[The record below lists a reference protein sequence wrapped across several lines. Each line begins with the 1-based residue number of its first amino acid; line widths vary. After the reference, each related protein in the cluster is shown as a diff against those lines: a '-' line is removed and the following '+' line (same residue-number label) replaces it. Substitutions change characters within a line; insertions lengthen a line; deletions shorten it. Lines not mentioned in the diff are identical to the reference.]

1 MTVTVDTH
9 HHILPDFF
17 WQATEG
23 DDPVGGIA
31 PPPWSRASALS
42 FLDDAGIDVAVTS
55 ISTPGVHTGDD
66 AAAGLLARRC
76 NELAAEMIRDR
87 PDRYGGFAC
96 LPLPDVD
103 GALAELT
110 YALDDL
116 RLDGVLLFSNARGV
130 YLGDSQFTPL
140 FDELQRR
147 AAVVFVHPNPSPDP
161 SAHALG
167 LPDTLIDFTADTT
180 RAIAQ
185 LHYSNTFARTPDIKY
200 IFSHA
205 GGTVPYLAKRF
216 AIIDEMNVIPGA
228 EARGTAAET
237 FRRLYWDTAAS
248 WSDPVLRLLRDV
260 VGLDRVVFGTDFPY
274 LRRDIAVRCRE
285 DIEASPELTD
295 TERRAVLGG
304 TAMTLI
310 PRLVRLASHG
320 ESLSLGAGDP
330 RSGAS

>member
-1 MTVTVDTH
+1 MTFTVDIH
-9 HHILPDFF
+9 HHMLPDFF
-17 WQATEG
+17 WRATNEG
-23 DDPVGGIA
+23 DQPVDGIA
-31 PPPWSRASALS
+31 PPPWSRASTLS

-66 AAAGLLARRC
+66 AAARLLARQC

-87 PDRYGGFAC
+87 PDRYAGFAC

-116 RLDGVLLFSNARGV
+116 RLDGILLFSNVRGV
-130 YLGDSQFTPL
+130 YLGDPRFAPL
-140 FDELQRR
+140 FNELQRR

-161 SAHALG
+161 SAHSLG

-180 RAIAQ
+180 RAVAQ
-185 LHYSNTFARTPDIKY
+185 LHYGNTFARTPDIKY

-216 AIIDEMNVIPGA
+216 AIIDEMNAIPGA
-228 EARGTAAET
+228 EGRGNAAET

-248 WSDPVLRLLRDV
+248 WGDPVLRLLRDV
-260 VGLDRVVFGTDFPY
+260 VGIDRVVFGSDFPY
-274 LRRDIAVRCRE
+274 VRRDIAVRSRE

-295 TERRAVLGG
+295 GERTAVLGG

-310 PRLVRLASHG
+310 PRLAALRAQAQTHAS
-320 ESLSLGAGDP
+320 
-330 RSGAS
+330 

>member
-1 MTVTVDTH
+1 MTFTVDTH

-66 AAAGLLARRC
+66 AAARLLARRC

-87 PDRYGGFAC
+87 PDRFAGFAC

-103 GALAELT
+103 GALAELA
-110 YALDDL
+110 YALDGL
-116 RLDGVLLFSNARGV
+116 QLDGVLLFSNARGV
-130 YLGDSQFTPL
+130 YLGDSRFTPL

-161 SAHALG
+161 SAHTLG

-185 LHYSNTFARTPDIKY
+185 LHYGNTFARTPDVKY
-200 IFSHA
+200 IFAHA

-216 AIIDEMNVIPGA
+216 GIIDEMNVIPGA

-237 FRRLYWDTAAS
+237 FRHLYWDTAAS
-248 WSDPVLRLLRDV
+248 WGDPVLRLLRDV
-260 VGLDRVVFGTDFPY
+260 VGIDRVVFGTDFPY
-274 LRRDIAVRCRE
+274 LRRDIALRCRE

-295 TERRAVLGG
+295 SERTAVLGA

-310 PRLVRLASHG
+310 PRLAS
-320 ESLSLGAGDP
+320 L
-330 RSGAS
+330 RYQTQRQAS

>member
-1 MTVTVDTH
+1 VPFTVDTH

-23 DDPVGGIA
+23 DGDPVGGIA

-66 AAAGLLARRC
+66 AAARLLARRC

-87 PDRYGGFAC
+87 PDRFAGFAC

-103 GALAELT
+103 GALDELA
-110 YALDDL
+110 YALDAL
-116 RLDGVLLFSNARGV
+116 QLDGVLLFSNARGV

-185 LHYSNTFARTPDIKY
+185 LLYGNTFARTPDVKY

-216 AIIDEMNVIPGA
+216 SIIDEMNAIPGA
-228 EARGTAAET
+228 EARATAAET

-248 WSDPVLRLLRDV
+248 WSDPVLHLLRDV
-260 VGLDRVVFGTDFPY
+260 VGLDRVLFGSDFPY
-274 LRRDIAVRCRE
+274 VRRDIAIRGRQ

-295 TERRAVLGG
+295 SERTAILGA

-310 PRLVRLASHG
+310 PRLAALR
-320 ESLSLGAGDP
+320 P
-330 RSGAS
+330 RSQPRAS

>member
-1 MTVTVDTH
+1 MTFTVDTH

-23 DDPVGGIA
+23 DNPVGGIA

-66 AAAGLLARRC
+66 AAARLLARRC

-87 PDRYGGFAC
+87 PDRFAGFAC

-103 GALAELT
+103 GALAELA

-116 RLDGVLLFSNARGV
+116 GLDGVLLFSNARGT
-130 YLGDSQFTPL
+130 YLGDPRFSPL

-185 LHYSNTFARTPDIKY
+185 LHYGNTFARTPDIKY
-200 IFSHA
+200 IFAHA

-216 AIIDEMNVIPGA
+216 GIIDEMNVIPGA

-248 WSDPVLRLLRDV
+248 WGDPVLRLLRNV
-260 VGLDRVVFGTDFPY
+260 VGVSRVVFGTDFPY
-274 LRRDIAVRCRE
+274 LRRDIALRCRQ
-285 DIEASPELTD
+285 DILASPELTD
-295 TERRAVLGG
+295 SERTAVLGA
-304 TAMTLI
+304 TATTLI
-310 PRLVRLASHG
+310 PRLATLRSQTQTRAS
-320 ESLSLGAGDP
+320 
-330 RSGAS
+330 